1 MIIKASQRGGAR
13 SLSQH
18 LLNANDNEHIHVH
31 EISGFVSD
39 SLHGA
44 FQEAEA
50 ISKGTRC
57 KQFLFSVSLS
67 PPKSEHVPIETF
79 EDAARRIENSLKLQ
93 GQPRVLV
100 FHEKSGRLHAHAVWS
115 RIDAEKM
122 RAINLPYFKN
132 KLMEIS
138 KELYLENSWQLP
150 QGHISRENRN
160 PLNFTTNQ
168 WYQAKRIGENPK
180 QIKQILQESWAIS
193 KTKPMFEK
201 SLEKNGYY
209 LAKGDRR
216 GYVAVDWRGEV
227 YSLSRWLNL
236 KNKELRDRLG
246 HEKELQS
253 INDVKAKNDIK
264 LAQNVQQQ
272 LDRLANIHLKKLA
285 PIKQAKIDMVRRHRA
300 QRDQQSKSIEERW
313 SKESAMRQKNL
324 RKGIAGFLQRITGK
338 RSAIIRENETKAL
351 KALERDRTERDV
363 LITNQL
369 QERERLQVD
378 EDKLMSTW
386 EKDRQELK
394 EIIFTNI
401 DKDRSHQLEKYF
413 SEQVPVKNYSFGH
426 SM

>member
-1 MIIKASQRGGAR
+1 
-13 SLSQH
+13 
-18 LLNANDNEHIHVH
+18 
-31 EISGFVSD
+31 
-39 SLHGA
+39 
-44 FQEAEA
+44 
-50 ISKGTRC
+50 
-57 KQFLFSVSLS
+57 
-67 PPKSEHVPIETF
+67 
-79 EDAARRIENSLKLQ
+79 
-93 GQPRVLV
+93 
-100 FHEKSGRLHAHAVWS
+100 
-115 RIDAEKM
+115 
-122 RAINLPYFKN
+122 
-132 KLMEIS
+132 
-138 KELYLENSWQLP
+138 
-150 QGHISRENRN
+150 
-160 PLNFTTNQ
+160 
-168 WYQAKRIGENPK
+168 
-180 QIKQILQESWAIS
+180 
-193 KTKPMFEK
+193 MFEK